1 MSLTDPL
8 ARERYEKQMA
18 RRALLAVAASNN
30 TNVSSNRSGSA
41 QSAAAA
47 AASAA
52 AALAAAE
59 EEEEQINMFDL
70 SITGLPGVSNGD
82 VAAASVIAS
91 SIKFFLSLPLPPLF
105 LTGSNY

>member
-41 QSAAAA
+41 QSAAA
-47 AASAA
+47 AA

-105 LTGSNY
+105 LTG